1 MITRKKPS
9 KTAINKT
16 LAASSFDPRKPGP
29 MSVIAD
35 VGSPIYYEGR
45 AIELIREGKY
55 KMAVSVLALLQVAVE
70 RVPKREAVTSDA

>member
-1 MITRKKPS
+1 
-9 KTAINKT
+9 
-16 LAASSFDPRKPGP
+16 